1 MLGGMSTAAAPL
13 ALVHSAAKPDEV
25 RRRELAAFL
34 RSRRERIS
42 PEQVGLPAAGR
53 RRTPGLRREEVAQL
67 AAVGVTWYTWL
78 EQSRDIQVS
87 PQVLDA
93 IARALLLGP
102 NERSHLF
109 SLAETQD
116 PAPITMCP
124 TITPAITTIMEAME
138 PLPVVAANSRCD
150 VLAYN
155 RTYRHLITD
164 LDAVPIEDRNFMWLA
179 FTDPVW
185 KQVLLDREQ
194 AVAAMVAKFR
204 GAMADHVAEPGWKAL
219 VKRLRLASPEF
230 DALWQRHEVGLA
242 SHGEKRFLNPHV
254 GLLHFEFTHLW
265 LGPRVSTR
273 VTTYTPADDETRERI
288 ERLHAFALET
298 EAAEAEAEQRE
309 LVPTG

>member
-194 AVAAMVAKFR
+194 AVATMVAKFR

-273 VTTYTPADDETRERI
+273 MTTYTPADDETRERI

-309 LVPTG
+309 LVPIG

>member
-254 GLLHFEFTHLW
+254 GLLHFEFTNLW